1 MQRTKKKI
9 ISRKKSQKDLSESD
23 LSAYNQSQNHK
34 KTVVIA
40 QVQKGGR

>member
-9 ISRKKSQKDLSESD
+9 IYPKKLQKHLSKFD

-34 KTVVIA
+34 KAAVIA